1 MITGLVEEVREVN
14 EFPTQP
20 PRLRVGKRAE
30 SHHVQGMPNFPRLR
44 VVACAAAAL
53 VVFSAARPLTAHAQA
68 TGTATLLGY
77 QTTVPTGW
85 VSSQP
90 SSNMRLT
97 EYKVP
102 GPTGTLPFEAV
113 VYFFGP
119 GQGGSPEA
127 NLARWKSQ
135 FSNPAGG
142 PVAETVTHETVRGM
156 PYTIAEYRGTY
167 ARGVGMGSSADAAR
181 PDHILLAV
189 VAETPKGTLFFQ
201 CYGPSAAVEK
211 QRAACLNF
219 ARGLK

>member
-1 MITGLVEEVREVN
+1 MPNL
-14 EFPTQP
+14 
-20 PRLRVGKRAE
+20 PRLR
-30 SHHVQGMPNFPRLR
+30 PL
-44 VVACAAAAL
+44 ACAAATLAVLSAL
-53 VVFSAARPLTAHAQA
+53 RPLPAHAQS
-68 TGTATLLGY
+68 TASLLGY
-77 QTTVPTGW
+77 QTTVPAGW

-90 SSNMRLT
+90 SSSMRLA

-102 GPTGTLPFEAV
+102 AVGTALPFEAV

-142 PVAETVTHETVRGM
+142 PVAETVAHETVRGI

-167 ARGVGMGSSADAAR
+167 ARGVGMGSGADAAR
-181 PDHILLAV
+181 PDHILIAV

-201 CYGPSAAVEK
+201 CYGPSAAVEQ
-211 QRAACLNF
+211 QRAACLSF